1 MRLNKKSIESGLTVT
16 VKGYEIRVTLDGY
29 YEIYSVK
36 NKKAFCYSN
45 YDLMRRCLTDLLK

>member
-36 NKKAFCYSN
+36 NKKEFQYSN
-45 YDLMRRCLTDLLK
+45 YDLMRRCLTELLK